1 MFTIEHEFDAT
12 VITLIDEGHG
22 EARPLQEDVVILGF
36 DDRVVIEQAE
46 AADGQRLARITLSLA
61 QLAELRA
68 ALNLPEGNYRL
79 AAAPPRQG

>member
-12 VITLIDEGHG
+12 IVTLIDEGP
-22 EARPLQEDVVILGF
+22 APLAEDIVIRAL
-36 DDRVVIEQAE
+36 DDRVVVEQLSE
-46 AADGQRLARITLSLA
+46 DGDTLAIVVFSLH

-79 AAAPPRQG
+79 SSP

>member
-12 VITLIDEGHG
+12 IVTLIDEGL
-22 EARPLQEDVVILGF
+22 APLAEDITIRAF
-36 DDRVVIEQAE
+36 DDRVVVEQLAE
-46 AADGQRLARITLSLA
+46 DGESLSLVTFSLR

-79 AAAPPRQG
+79 SPPD

>member
-12 VITLIDEGHG
+12 VVTLIDEGHP
-22 EARPLQEDVVILGF
+22 APLTEDITIRAL
-36 DDRVVIEQAE
+36 DDRVEVEQLAE
-46 AADGQRLARITLSLA
+46 DGDTVARITFSMR

-79 AAAPPRQG
+79 STSD

>member
-12 VITLIDEGHG
+12 IVTLIDEGHP
-22 EARPLQEDVVILGF
+22 APLAEDITIRAL
-36 DDRVVIEQAE
+36 DDRVIVEQLAE
-46 AADGQRLARITLSLA
+46 DGETLAQVTFSMR

-79 AAAPPRQG
+79 SSAD